1 MLREELNSAMKDAL
15 KKNEQK
21 TLSTVRLILAA
32 LKDRDIFARGQG
44 NSDGISDDEILS
56 MLQSMIKQ
64 RRDSISMYEQAGRC
78 DLAEGEEAE
87 IKVITAFMPKQLSDS
102 DITSCVR
109 DVISELNASSL
120 KDMGKI
126 MALLKKRY
134 LGRMDFGKASA
145 QVKKNLV

>member
-1 MLREELNSAMKDAL
+1 MLREELNSSMKDAL

-87 IKVITAFMPKQLSDS
+87 INIITAFMPKQLSDS
-102 DITSCVR
+102 EITSCVT

>member
-1 MLREELNSAMKDAL
+1 MLREELNSAMKGAL

-102 DITSCVR
+102 DITTCVK

>member
-102 DITSCVR
+102 DITTCVK